1 MTAQRN
7 WASGAIFPAH
17 KAHVR
22 TEILEAHYAA
32 TAPPPHLTRTSPF
45 PFPQPTKTHH
55 PIPLSSSLSSPLPA
69 SHCNPNP
76 PQSPTPLPPPWARP
90 TPTPSKSPATLL
102 SPSSC
107 GLGRWKRGPICLRF
121 FFFFFLFLLLL
132 LLFLMR
138 VAPSAVAGSRPP
150 ASARRPEAP
159 ASPSAASPRSSP
171 SCEPSLPPSACAFR
185 ASRST
190 FFPLSE
196 FCGFF
201 LNFFFGRWWC
211 VWQG

>member
-7 WASGAIFPAH
+7 WASEAIFPAH

-121 FFFFFLFLLLL
+121 FFFF
-132 LLFLMR
+132 
-138 VAPSAVAGSRPP
+138 V
-150 ASARRPEAP
+150 
-159 ASPSAASPRSSP
+159 SAAAAVVSDARG
-171 SCEPSLPPSACAFR
+171 SLRRCRFKAAGKRKKAGGAGKPKRGLTPFFAF
-185 ASRST
+185 
-190 FFPLSE
+190 L
-196 FCGFF
+196 
-201 LNFFFGRWWC
+201 
-211 VWQG
+211 